1 MRSVYIH
8 IPFCKSICSY
18 CDFCKFI
25 YKDEWASNYLEHL
38 EKEIDN
44 YYEDD
49 EVKTIYIGGGTPSS
63 LSKENLDRLFKIIK
77 KIKLIKNGEFTFECN
92 INDINEELLKTL
104 VINNVNR
111 LSVGIESFDKKNL
124 EFLNRKHNK
133 KDIIN
138 NIKLASKYF
147 DNINVDLMY
156 ALPTENLSTLKKD
169 ISEILK
175 LNITHIST
183 YSLIIE
189 EHTDIYNKNVKPI
202 KEELDYKMYT
212 YICKKLAKKGFIH
225 YEISNFAKFGKESK
239 HNLTYWNN
247 QEYYG
252 FGLGSHGYINN
263 VRYENTRNFNKYLKD
278 EFRLNEL
285 IVSVQEEMENELILG
300 LRKIEGID
308 INKFRS
314 KFNLDVLE
322 AFPNIKQAID
332 KKYMAIDDDMLY
344 IIPSKI
350 YVMNEILNMII

>member
-1 MRSVYIH
+1 MRGVYIH

-38 EKEIDN
+38 EKEIDD

-63 LSKENLDRLFKIIK
+63 LSKENLDKLFKIIK

-133 KDIIN
+133 KDIVN

-156 ALPTENLSTLKKD
+156 ALPTENLGTLKKD

-175 LNITHIST
+175 LNITHVST

-189 EHTDIYNKNVKPI
+189 EHTDIYNKNVKQFF
-202 KEELDYKMYT
+202 YT
-212 YICKKLAKKGFIH
+212 L
-225 YEISNFAKFGKESK
+225 
-239 HNLTYWNN
+239 L
-247 QEYYG
+247 
-252 FGLGSHGYINN
+252 L
-263 VRYENTRNFNKYLKD
+263 L
-278 EFRLNEL
+278 
-285 IVSVQEEMENELILG
+285 
-300 LRKIEGID
+300 
-308 INKFRS
+308 
-314 KFNLDVLE
+314 
-322 AFPNIKQAID
+322 
-332 KKYMAIDDDMLY
+332 
-344 IIPSKI
+344 
-350 YVMNEILNMII
+350 